1 MSEDDDAAVLATSEP
16 RQKVHH
22 VFIHF
27 YLFIF
32 YTLQIFFTHLPYL
45 AALHSYHVF
54 FYPPRTLQ
62 LKVPAHSALVAEYQ
76 WQLLPP
82 FSSKSLGIPTS
93 TFHTVY
99 FDRKANV
106 AKNIFCIGVVSAV
119 SEWVV
124 VSLQLR
130 PNAAGW
136 HTSFLGN
143 KNRRKKKKK
152 KPPPPQKKSYR
163 LSVEEDV
170 FGIIESWLC
179 ARVRRVRMSWLDP
192 GLPGRLPG
200 WDEDGGL
207 STVGY
212 LGGQKSVG
220 DQRAGRDG

>member
-1 MSEDDDAAVLATSEP
+1 MSEDDDAAVLDTSEP
-16 RQKVHH
+16 RQKDLH
-22 VFIHF
+22 VFFHF
-27 YLFIF
+27 YFILIFYFFNFFFFLTLYRYSSPTSRTLQLFILIMF
-32 YTLQIFFTHLPYL
+32 
-45 AALHSYHVF
+45 S

-82 FSSKSLGIPTS
+82 FSSKSLGSPTS

-106 AKNIFCIGVVSAV
+106 AKKSFFVGVVSAV

-124 VSLQLR
+124 VWLQLR

-143 KNRRKKKKK
+143 KNRRKKIK
-152 KPPPPQKKSYR
+152 QKKRYR

-170 FGIIESWLC
+170 LGIIEL
-179 ARVRRVRMSWLDP
+179 AVREGMACE
-192 GLPGRLPG
+192 
-200 WDEDGGL
+200 DEL
-207 STVGY
+207 V
-212 LGGQKSVG
+212 
-220 DQRAGRDG
+220 